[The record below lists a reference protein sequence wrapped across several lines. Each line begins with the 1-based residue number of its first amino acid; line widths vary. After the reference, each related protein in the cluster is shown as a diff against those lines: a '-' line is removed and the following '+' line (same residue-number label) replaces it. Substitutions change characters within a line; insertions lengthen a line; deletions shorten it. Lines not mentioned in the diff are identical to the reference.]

1 MTKQERVPEE
11 HSAESRRLKRESVLK
26 TLTTDG
32 VLWEYICRL
41 GEGSADRS
49 VLNIIREYDDRK
61 RTDQLR
67 ICIAELTE
75 RINGGEDE
83 ATVRKIVQIIRRSK
97 EKLLDRHQGS
107 IPGTPQSS
115 DSDDEDPG
123 ERHKMGEGEETIREY
138 DDRNRTNQLRNCTT
152 ELTEG
157 KSGGENEAGATV
169 QTIWRSNEQQLNG
182 HKGSVPGT
190 PQSSEDDDED
200 PGARR
205 RNGETQRVEW
215 GN

>member
-1 MTKQERVPEE
+1 MAKQERVLED
-11 HSAESRRLKRESVLK
+11 HSAEVGRSNGASAPK
-26 TLTTDG
+26 TFTTDK
-32 VLWEYICRL
+32 VLWEYMCRL

-83 ATVRKIVQIIRRSK
+83 AAVRKIVQIIRRSK
-97 EKLLDRHQGS
+97 EKQLDRHQGS

-169 QTIWRSNEQQLNG
+169 QTI
-182 HKGSVPGT
+182 
-190 PQSSEDDDED
+190 
-200 PGARR
+200 
-205 RNGETQRVEW
+205 
-215 GN
+215 